1 GAGSLSRQLTILLTK
16 GNATLREV
24 AARSLVRQG
33 YHVRT
38 ASDDKAA
45 LAILAA
51 EDLHLLF
58 LALTSPT
65 MDGWAV
71 LRYVRKARR
80 GRFPYILV
88 LSGVLT
94 DDGRRKVQELGADKY
109 LFKPALLSQLFEHV

>member
-1 GAGSLSRQLTILLTK
+1 LSRQLTILLTK

-71 LRYVRKARR
+71 LRYVRKERR